1 MPDLFGSD
9 MLEVK
14 EEKKEDKP
22 IQGTQSLPP
31 APCTINADSDDHIN
45 SGKLGDHVAPT
56 DTEGG
61 IDPDIT
67 KMQNKPLETTRNLS
81 QEETEHEPNSCQ
93 DAMPTQSVT
102 NDASTRDIDDYY
114 DRHYTDGICS
124 LNQNQE
130 KADKKQSPSA
140 SNHNVCI
147 TNECIKDGK
156 ETKKSNTS
164 DCDTNELKQIE
175 NEEQSNEILTAVVL
189 HNTDDKSVDES
200 KGNGKKVAIEDSE
213 DNGMHGDVGT
223 DKVKKAAKGTGKVKT
238 EHEPNSCQD
247 AMPTQSVTN
256 DASTRDID
264 DYYDRHYTDGIC
276 SLNQNQEKADK
287 KQSPSASNHNVCI
300 TNECIKD
307 GKEKKKSNTSDCD
320 TNELKQIENKEQSN
334 EILTA
339 VVLHNT
345 DDKSVDESKG
355 NGKKVAIEDS
365 EDNGTHGDV
374 GTDKVKKAAKGTGK
388 VKKVAKGTG
397 KVKKAA
403 KGTDKVKKA
412 AKGTGNVKKV
422 AKGTGKVKKAA
433 KGTGK
438 VKKGAKGT
446 GKVKKVAKGTGK
458 VKKAA
463 KGTGKMKKA
472 AKGTGK
478 VKKVAKGTGNGK
490 KVTNDIKKGIV
501 SNGNAGISKKLV
513 VLFQIL
519 LGLCLLVYVQA
530 PVVKEVAKGE
540 QPLFLVVIVCT
551 TDRQDIVNV
560 EGKDDYVKGKDKWIG
575 GCTFQDSSSEL
586 GKAEYKDF
594 YNILNQPFRC
604 CKFSV
609 SKQSRTRMT
618 YNISS
623 LTSTLNTAEI
633 SIYGK
638 APVFMSPSSFNTLG
652 VSDDMMASVSMSTSN
667 LVVILEGRESHGP
680 GNENNG
686 SVVGWVVG
694 PPIGIVAT
702 VIVFIF
708 IKRVTKWY
716 KTRKNYNPS
725 ANGGDVEDEQT
736 ENTGPDE
743 HSDESLLNGPN
754 ANGID

>member
-1 MPDLFGSD
+1 

-22 IQGTQSLPP
+22 IQVGNWSTQGETGVPGVETRVSDGTGVAGVSGVPGGKWSTRGKLDYLVETGVPGGKLKNPGGTGVPAGETGVPAGETGVPGEKLEYLRETETSGENWSTQSLPP

-45 SGKLGDHVAPT
+45 SGKLGDH
-56 DTEGG
+56 
-61 IDPDIT
+61 
-67 KMQNKPLETTRNLS
+67 NKPLETTRNLS

-438 VKKGAKGT
+438 
-446 GKVKKVAKGTGK
+446 KVAKGTGK

-513 VLFQIL
+513 VLNIQMK
-519 LGLCLLVYVQA
+519 VY
-530 PVVKEVAKGE
+530 
-540 QPLFLVVIVCT
+540 
-551 TDRQDIVNV
+551 
-560 EGKDDYVKGKDKWIG
+560 
-575 GCTFQDSSSEL
+575 
-586 GKAEYKDF
+586 
-594 YNILNQPFRC
+594 
-604 CKFSV
+604 
-609 SKQSRTRMT
+609 
-618 YNISS
+618 
-623 LTSTLNTAEI
+623 
-633 SIYGK
+633 
-638 APVFMSPSSFNTLG
+638 
-652 VSDDMMASVSMSTSN
+652 
-667 LVVILEGRESHGP
+667 
-680 GNENNG
+680 
-686 SVVGWVVG
+686 
-694 PPIGIVAT
+694 
-702 VIVFIF
+702 
-708 IKRVTKWY
+708 
-716 KTRKNYNPS
+716 
-725 ANGGDVEDEQT
+725 
-736 ENTGPDE
+736 
-743 HSDESLLNGPN
+743 
-754 ANGID
+754 